1 MTAIAW
7 RCIRQTIAR
16 PNHRATQAQTRQA
29 GKEKPLRPVS
39 HCDGAQRLIA
49 RAIRE
54 ARMARMAQADTD
66 RPKASRLVRPNG
78 GTQREQST
86 ATFITPSAWLS
97 NRL

>member
-16 PNHRATQAQTRQA
+16 PNRRATQAQARQ
-29 GKEKPLRPVS
+29 
-39 HCDGAQRLIA
+39 AQRLIA
-49 RAIRE
+49 RAILE
-54 ARMARMAQADTD
+54 ARMARMAQADAD